1 MADEQDNSDGR
12 FHRLRSAG
20 GFVSDWARTKREQWK
35 VTRHR
40 LQQQLETPDS
50 YAEGHGRIG
59 EASFSDRR
67 AERDQLQ
74 TYHDI
79 RVDGGIIASLL
90 EARGLMVFGVGAEF
104 TAEQDAVSEWLNDQF
119 EELELTA
126 LDVGTD
132 ALFYGYSLAEIRE
145 TVEGEFG
152 KLELIEPWTTV
163 PKRNNTGEIDEWEQV
178 VKRHRGRKQT
188 QTFDPDEIYHFSV
201 SKSSGRDNVGMS
213 MLGRAMSEATAYRE
227 NQDAIQN
234 AVTLHSFPK
243 WHIKLGREDGAVID
257 DNELRRAR
265 PKFDGIDELTKWVTG
280 QDVDIETIQPDD
292 FDFQEITEHDLSK
305 LAIAFM
311 LPVEIS
317 QLGGGDGLGTGFPA
331 RLRERMFL
339 LSANAQQRALAGKFQ
354 QLGKDLL
361 REYAPPD
368 IQALAGDI
376 DEFDLRF
383 EFGDPITDMDELQAK
398 VSAVGQDMTV
408 NERRDMF
415 DLPPL
420 DDDEVGESYQSAAQ
434 ATQSEGEDGGEEEG
448 MFFRRM
454 ELQEEIPDEAVS
466 YDDSSEVPEGAT
478 TITGPRGGDYY
489 IPEGASDGQDGADV
503 DGTLPDPT
511 DESSNGSMIAE
522 TPEDLPDAMNPNNA
536 SEVEDF
542 ESGRTGQDEDMQ
554 IARMPDSPDLLVK
567 PNPVSGE
574 ADASAAA
581 ALNSLS
587 NSAPDTAYVE
597 SDDVLVQSL
606 EGEGSV
612 TEIPANQDS
621 YTETFASTVA
631 IGDADPNSGN
641 FIVDDDGNVANVDAE
656 AIDDISQE
664 WVQDAIRQQVEDQYA
679 DMGYRDVDEAIDAIN
694 EELQSQIEDI
704 NVDKLKEDMPDVDVS
719 NQIVENI
726 EYLKNNDVQ
735 LQADGFKW
743 VKLDDD
749 NIESILIQSVD
760 GNQLKL
766 QEGNLSA
773 TMIEWIRT
781 YAGESGGS
789 LDDSIESLAEWLDQ
803 FADEPATASR
813 RLREGVV
820 VFANAQGVDMQE
832 ASQQPVQ
839 RLLTYYAEN
848 RNLAEA
854 TEDGIDM
861 EALLA
866 EIQAYRSGFES
877 IVWADLE
884 HDLAAGPTFGND
896 DDVPANVRNRLE
908 EASRFVEWADTEG
921 VPPGN
926 LREFFVRKLSQPNG
940 WSIDSLANGLRSEFG
955 ARLGEP
961 SERENIARTKSA
973 ALLNQAKRLAFEDL
987 QEGIDEQLLYYWDG
1001 PQDDATT
1008 DACEELKELTNPEHG
1023 GTPRPRDEFDSMMAE
1038 VRNEY
1043 FPDFTSS
1050 GDAIHFNERHALDAV
1065 LPEQVDVDPAGVGGM
1080 ATAPGDD

>member
-1 MADEQDNSDGR
+1 MADEQDAQDTGR
-12 FHRLRSAG
+12 FHRLRAAG
-20 GFVSDWARTKREQWK
+20 GFVSDWAQTKREAWR
-35 VTRHR
+35 VRRHQ
-40 LQQQLETPDS
+40 LQQQLDPPDS
-50 YAEGHGRIG
+50 YAEGTGRAG
-59 EASFSDRR
+59 NDAHWTDRR
-67 AERDQLQ
+67 AERDQLKE
-74 TYHDI
+74 YHDI

-90 EARGLMVFGVGAEF
+90 EARGLMVFGTGAEF
-104 TAEQDAVSEWLNDQF
+104 TAEQDAVAEWLNDQF
-119 EELELTA
+119 EELDLTA
-126 LDVGTD
+126 LDIGTD

-188 QTFDPDEIYHFSV
+188 RTFDPEEIYHFSV

-280 QDVDIETIQPDD
+280 QDVDIQTIQPEG
-292 FDFQEITEHDLSK
+292 FEFEQITEHDLSK

-354 QLGKDLL
+354 QLGKDIL

-368 IQALAGDI
+368 IQALAGDM

-383 EFGDPITDMDELQAK
+383 EFGDPITDMDELQTK
-398 VSAVGQDMTV
+398 VNAVRNDMTV
-408 NERRDMF
+408 NERREMF

-420 DDDEVGESYQSAAQ
+420 DDESVGESFEPPGRPE
-434 ATQSEGEDGGEEEG
+434 SEPTGE
-448 MFFRRM
+448 
-454 ELQEEIPDEAVS
+454 PDEAT
-466 YDDSSEVPEGAT
+466 EGPE
-478 TITGPRGGDYY
+478 ITM
-489 IPEGASDGQDGADV
+489 QD
-503 DGTLPDPT
+503 
-511 DESSNGSMIAE
+511 
-522 TPEDLPDAMNPNNA
+522 
-536 SEVEDF
+536 
-542 ESGRTGQDEDMQ
+542 
-554 IARMPDSPDLLVK
+554 
-567 PNPVSGE
+567 
-574 ADASAAA
+574 
-581 ALNSLS
+581 
-587 NSAPDTAYVE
+587 
-597 SDDVLVQSL
+597 
-606 EGEGSV
+606 
-612 TEIPANQDS
+612 
-621 YTETFASTVA
+621 
-631 IGDADPNSGN
+631 
-641 FIVDDDGNVANVDAE
+641 
-656 AIDDISQE
+656 
-664 WVQDAIRQQVEDQYA
+664 
-679 DMGYRDVDEAIDAIN
+679 
-694 EELQSQIEDI
+694 
-704 NVDKLKEDMPDVDVS
+704 
-719 NQIVENI
+719 
-726 EYLKNNDVQ
+726 
-735 LQADGFKW
+735 
-743 VKLDDD
+743 
-749 NIESILIQSVD
+749 
-760 GNQLKL
+760 
-766 QEGNLSA
+766 GNLSS
-773 TMIEWIRT
+773 TMIDWIRT

-803 FADEPATASR
+803 FADEPATATR

-820 VFANAQGVDMQE
+820 VFANAQGVAMDE
-832 ASQQPVQ
+832 AVQQPVQ

-848 RNLAEA
+848 RNLAERG
-854 TEDGIDM
+854 TGNGEETDSIDI

-866 EIQAYRSGFES
+866 EIDAYRSGFDA
-877 IVWADLE
+877 IVWAEREGVELQS
-884 HDLAAGPTFGND
+884 GPTFAND

-926 LREFFVRKLSQPNG
+926 LRQFFVDKLSQPQG
-940 WSIDSLANGLRSEFG
+940 WSIDSLANGLRENFG

-973 ALLNQAKRLAFEDL
+973 ALLNQAKRLAFQDL

-1008 DACEELKELTNPEHG
+1008 EACEELKELTNPEHG
-1023 GTPRPRDEFDSMMAE
+1023 GTPRPRDEFDALMAE

-1080 ATAPGDD
+1080 ATNPAATDD